1 MFGDARVVRRMAS
14 LGPRARWGGAVLL
27 AVLAVAL
34 QMLQWRFDGGRAPFL
49 VFSPCLVFAAAAF
62 DRGPALLVFFT
73 GLVAGTW
80 MLEPNGALPGWAGSD
95 PAAIAAYTLLGLLSI
110 YLGGLGRIYAGR
122 ALRAEQALAD
132 ERVAQSEAQR
142 DHLYRLLL
150 QAPGFVVILRGPAH
164 LIELTNTDF
173 DALVG
178 RGGLVGTPFAG
189 AVPELASAHLVAQ
202 LDAAFGCG
210 TSYAA
215 RETPVYLGSGASPAE
230 RLRYIDFALQ
240 PIGDNGHPTGVFLS
254 GVDVTEARR
263 AREALLLN
271 EERLKEGLMAARMAV
286 WEFDLVR
293 DEVLFSDSAVVP
305 FGASLEELRR
315 PWHLVHPDDLPRLL
329 EARTEAIARHGGYQM
344 ILRARRADDGTALW
358 LDLRGRCIVDRDGTV
373 AQLRGVTIDVTA
385 REVAEQGLR
394 AAERRKDEF
403 LAMLA
408 HELRNPLAPI
418 SAAATLLQR
427 GIAQPAQVSM
437 AAAIVAR
444 QAAHL
449 SRLVDD
455 LLDAAR
461 ISRGKVALVRRP
473 FDLREAVRD
482 ALEQVNPLI
491 AARHHQLQSALPSEP
506 VGVDGDR
513 ARLTQVV
520 ANLLSN
526 AIRFTPAGGRIDVTL
541 ASAGNQ
547 GGDGDSGGGH
557 VELAVSDNGCGIPA
571 DLLPHVFGLFTQGER
586 GADRSQGGLG
596 IGLAIV
602 SGLVALHGGS
612 VHAASDGAGRGARF
626 AVTLP
631 TVDLPPAPAT
641 ATPPEAPGKAL
652 DLLLVD
658 DNRDAADT
666 LAILL
671 RGAGHRCTA
680 MYDAESALEAV
691 RQRLPD
697 ACILDIGLPGM
708 DGYTL
713 AREIRA
719 VAAGTG
725 GSSSAEAAGSASK
738 IANDGAPRIVLF
750 ALSGYGRAEDRE
762 RATAAGFDRHFVKPV
777 SPEELLGALAAASA
791 PASPATP

>member
-1 MFGDARVVRRMAS
+1 MAS
-14 LGPRARWGGAVLL
+14 LSAGARWGGAALL
-27 AVLAVAL
+27 AVLAVTL
-34 QMLQWRFDGGRAPFL
+34 QALQWRFDGGRTPFL

-73 GLVAGTW
+73 GLAAGSW
-80 MLEPNGALPGWAGSD
+80 MLINNGALPGWEGSE
-95 PAAIAAYTLLGLLSI
+95 PATIASFALLGFLSI

-132 ERVAQSEAQR
+132 ERVALSEAQR

-150 QAPGFVVILRGPAH
+150 QAPGFVAILRGPGH
-164 LIELTNTDF
+164 LIELTNNDF
-173 DALVG
+173 DELVG
-178 RGGLVGTPFAG
+178 RGGLVGTPFAT
-189 AVPELASAHLVAQ
+189 AVPELASPHLVAQ
-202 LDAAFGCG
+202 LDAAYSSGA
-210 TSYAA
+210 SYAA
-215 RETPVYLGSGASPAE
+215 RETPVHVGGGASPADT
-230 RLRYIDFALQ
+230 LHYIDFALQ
-240 PIGDNGHPTGVFLS
+240 PIVNDGRPTGVFLS
-254 GVDVTEARR
+254 GVDVSEARR
-263 AREALLLN
+263 ARDALLLN

-286 WEFDLVR
+286 WEFDLAR
-293 DEVLFSDSAVVP
+293 NEVTFSDSAVVL
-305 FGASLEELRR
+305 FGASLETLRS
-315 PWHLVHPDDLPRLL
+315 PWHLVHPDDLPGLL
-329 EARTEAIARHGGYQM
+329 EARAAAIARRGDYQR
-344 ILRARRADDGTALW
+344 IVRARRADDGALLW
-358 LDLRGRCIVDRDGTV
+358 LDLRGRCIVGPDGV
-373 AQLRGVTIDVTA
+373 VHKLRGVTLDVTA
-385 REVAEQGLR
+385 REVAEQALR

-461 ISRGKVALVRRP
+461 ISRGKIELVRQP
-473 FDLREAVRD
+473 FDLRDAVRD
-482 ALEQVNPLI
+482 ALEQVQPMLESKGHRLQLSLP
-491 AARHHQLQSALPSEP
+491 AAAA
-506 VGVDGDR
+506 GVHGDR

-526 AIRFTPAGGRIDVTL
+526 AARFSPAGGDIAVML
-541 ASAGNQ
+541 AP
-547 GGDGDSGGGH
+547 SGASH
-557 VELAVSDNGCGIPA
+557 RLTVSDNGCGIAA

-602 SGLVALHGGS
+602 SGLVALHGGTVEAS
-612 VHAASDGAGRGARF
+612 SDGPGTGACF
-626 AVTLP
+626 TVTLP
-631 TVDLPPAPAT
+631 AAELGEAPAPPRRAEVPR
-641 ATPPEAPGKAL
+641 AAL
-652 DLLLVD
+652 ALLVVD

-671 RGAGHRCTA
+671 RGAGHACSA
-680 MYDAESALEAV
+680 VYDAEAALRAVREAV
-691 RQRLPD
+691 PD

-708 DGYTL
+708 DGYML

-719 VAAGTG
+719 IAGP
-725 GSSSAEAAGSASK
+725 
-738 IANDGAPRIVLF
+738 DVVLF
-750 ALSGYGRAEDRE
+750 ALSGYGRAEDQAMAAE
-762 RATAAGFDRHFVKPV
+762 AGFDRHFVKPV
-777 SPEELLGALAAASA
+777 SPEELLGALAVAAQPAASA
-791 PASPATP
+791 D

>member
-14 LGPRARWGGAVLL
+14 LGTRARWGGAVLV

-49 VFSPCLVFAAAAF
+49 VFCPFLVFAAAAF

-73 GLVAGTW
+73 GLVAGAW
-80 MLEPNGALPGWAGSD
+80 MLEPDGSLPGWAGSD
-95 PAAIAAYTLLGLLSI
+95 PAAVAAYSLLGLLSI
-110 YLGGLGRIYAGR
+110 YLGGLGRLYAWR

-142 DHLYRLLL
+142 DHLYHLLL

-202 LDAAFGCG
+202 LDAAFRSG

-215 RETPVYLGSGASPAE
+215 RETPVHVGTGASPAD

-240 PIGDNGHPTGVFLS
+240 PIGDNGRPTGVFLS
-254 GVDVTEARR
+254 GVDVSEARR

-286 WEFDLVR
+286 WEFDLPR
-293 DEVLFSDSAVVP
+293 NEVLFSDSAVFL
-305 FGASLEELRR
+305 FGASLDVLRQ
-315 PWHLVHPDDLPRLL
+315 PWHLIHPDDLPRVL
-329 EARTEAIARHGGYQM
+329 EARAAAIARRGDYQM
-344 ILRARRADDGTALW
+344 IIRARRADDGSALW
-358 LDLRGRCIVDRDGTV
+358 LDLRGRCIVGADGEV
-373 AQLRGVTIDVTA
+373 RKLRGVTLDVTA

-394 AAERRKDEF
+394 TAERRKDEF

-427 GIAQPAQVSM
+427 GIAQPAQVAM

-444 QAAHL
+444 QSAHL

-461 ISRGKVALVRRP
+461 ISRGKVELVPRA
-473 FDLREAVRD
+473 FDLRDAVRD
-482 ALEQVNPLI
+482 ALEQVHPLL
-491 AARHHQLQSALPSEP
+491 AARHHALEAALPSGP

-526 AIRFTPAGGRIDVTL
+526 AIRFTPAGGRIGVEL
-541 ASAGNQ
+541 AIV
-547 GGDGDSGGGH
+547 DSGGGSGDGAGH
-557 VELAVSDNGCGIPA
+557 AQLTVSDNGCGISA

-602 SGLVALHGGS
+602 SGLVALHGGT
-612 VHAASDGAGRGARF
+612 VHAASDGPGRGARF
-626 AVTLP
+626 TVTLP
-631 TVDLPPAPAT
+631 AIALPPPPAAAVAPAV
-641 ATPPEAPGKAL
+641 AARSL

-671 RGAGHRCTA
+671 RGAGHRCDTR
-680 MYDAESALEAV
+680 YDAESALAAV
-691 RQRLPD
+691 RAAQPD

-719 VAAGTG
+719 IAGDRAG
-725 GSSSAEAAGSASK
+725 GRAG
-738 IANDGAPRIVLF
+738 DPERRGIVLF

-762 RATAAGFDRHFVKPV
+762 QAAAAGFDRHFVKPV
-777 SPEELLGALAAASA
+777 APDELLGALAAASA
-791 PASPATP
+791 ASGAATASAAGGR

>member
-1 MFGDARVVRRMAS
+1 MAS
-14 LGPRARWGGAVLL
+14 LGPRARWGGAATL

-34 QMLQWRFDGGRAPFL
+34 QVLQWRFDGGRAPFL

-62 DRGPALLVFFT
+62 GHGPALLVFLT
-73 GLVAGTW
+73 GLFAGVW
-80 MLEPNGALPGWAGSD
+80 MLDPHGTPPALEGSE
-95 PAAIAAYTLLGLLSI
+95 PAAIGAYALLGLLSI

-142 DHLYRLLL
+142 DHLYHLLL
-150 QAPGFVVILRGPAH
+150 QAPGFVVILRGPGH

-178 RGGLVGTPFAG
+178 RTGLVGTPFAT
-189 AVPELASAHLVAQ
+189 AVPELASGHLVAQ
-202 LDAAFGCG
+202 LDAAFRGG

-215 RETPVYLGSGASPAE
+215 RETPVHVGNGGSPAE

-240 PIGDNGHPTGVFLS
+240 PIAGDGPPAGVFLS
-254 GVDVTEARR
+254 GVDVSEARR

-271 EERLKEGLMAARMAV
+271 EERLKDGLMAARMAV

-293 DEVLFSDSAVVP
+293 DEVLFSDSAIVL
-305 FGASLEELRR
+305 FGASLETLRR

-329 EARTEAIARHGGYQM
+329 EARAAAIARRGEYQM
-344 ILRARRADDGTALW
+344 IVRARRADNGAAMW
-358 LDLRGRCIVDRDGTV
+358 LDLRGRCIVGQDGGV
-373 AQLRGVTIDVTA
+373 HQLRGVTIDVTA

-427 GIAQPAQVSM
+427 GIAQPAQVAM

-444 QAAHL
+444 QASHL

-461 ISRGKVALVRRP
+461 ISRGKIELVRHP

-482 ALEQVNPLI
+482 ALEQVQPLLD
-491 AARHHQLQSALPSEP
+491 AKRHRLEAALPATP
-506 VGVDGDR
+506 LGVDGDR

-526 AIRFTPAGGRIDVTL
+526 AIRFTAPGGNIGVTL
-541 ASAGNQ
+541 HDD
-547 GGDGDSGGGH
+547 GGQAM
-557 VELAVSDNGCGIPA
+557 LAVSDDGCGIPA
-571 DLLPHVFGLFTQGER
+571 ELLPHVFGLFTQGER

-602 SGLVALHGGS
+602 SGMVALHGGS
-612 VHAASDGAGRGARF
+612 VRADSDGPGRGARF
-626 AVTLP
+626 TVSLPAVALP
-631 TVDLPPAPAT
+631 DRPVTVTPAAL
-641 ATPPEAPGKAL
+641 PGKAMA
-652 DLLLVD
+652 LLLVD

-671 RGAGHRCTA
+671 RGAGHHCEA
-680 MYDAESALEAV
+680 LYDAESALAAV
-691 RQRLPD
+691 RACRPD

-719 VAAGTG
+719 IAG
-725 GSSSAEAAGSASK
+725 
-738 IANDGAPRIVLF
+738 PHVVLF
-750 ALSGYGRAEDRE
+750 ALSGYGRAEDK
-762 RATAAGFDRHFVKPV
+762 AKAAAAGFDRHFVKPV
-777 SPEELLGALAAASA
+777 APEELLGALTAAGACP
-791 PASPATP
+791 PAANGPIGGTTA